1 MTVTIACLAAM
12 NRNDHSLCS
21 IAPGSITINLHIQP
35 RASRN
40 AVSGLRENALR
51 ISLTSPPV
59 DGEANRLCREFLA
72 ELFSVSKSSV
82 TIISGETSRYKRVR
96 ITAEDTERI
105 QKVIMDLVEQ
115 AAIIPEKNQNK
126 VTKGHNHGTSKKR
139 G

>member
-1 MTVTIACLAAM
+1 MG
-12 NRNDHSLCS
+12 RNDLSLCS
-21 IAPGSITINLHIQP
+21 LAPGSITINLHIQP

-72 ELFSVSKSSV
+72 DLFSVSKSSV

-96 ITAEDTERI
+96 IATEDPERI
-105 QKVIMDLVEQ
+105 RKVVMDLTGQTVVE
-115 AAIIPEKNQNK
+115 PEQSKNT
-126 VTKGHNHGTSKKR
+126 VTKGHSHGTSQKGR
-139 G
+139 

>member
-1 MTVTIACLAAM
+1 MG
-12 NRNDHSLCS
+12 RNDLSLCS
-21 IAPGSITINLHIQP
+21 LAPGSITINLHIQP

-72 ELFSVSKSSV
+72 DLFSVSKSSV

-96 ITAEDTERI
+96 IATEDPERI
-105 QKVIMDLVEQ
+105 RNVIMDITGQTAVE
-115 AAIIPEKNQNK
+115 PEQSKNT
-126 VTKGHNHGTSKKR
+126 VTKGHSHGTSQKGR
-139 G
+139 